1 MIGWCTQTLMP
12 FFRANPNNLSLVRIV
27 GAVAPQISPLIGAV
41 FFFALTLLLYRR
53 NSSSVSA
60 HTLLPAM
67 ILTTPLVWSHYIVHT
82 GMLRLT
88 RIEQVLLLT
97 GGGLIFLSSLNLF
110 PTQSAA
116 LAYSPVLAALVMLW
130 YRARRD
136 GLALSTR
143 PS

>member
-1 MIGWCTQTLMP
+1 M
-12 FFRANPNNLSLVRIV
+12 
-27 GAVAPQISPLIGAV
+27 

-67 ILTTPLVWSHYIVHT
+67 LLTTPLVWSHYIVHI

-97 GGGLIFLSSLNLF
+97 GGGLIFLSSLNLL